1 MPKKGD
7 NLGAITAAASI
18 DHHGE
23 EVTVDGEVFKV
34 IITLGV
40 EMIDP
45 ESGLSTY
52 GDTVELLRA
61 DLPSHLHGEVITV
74 IGSGED
80 YKLQKTI
87 KDDGEVR
94 TIEITR

>member
-7 NLGAITAAASI
+7 NLGAITAAASV

-23 EVTVDGEVFKV
+23 LVVIDNEVFKA
-34 IITLGV
+34 IITLGI
-40 EMIDP
+40 EIIDP
-45 ESGLSTY
+45 ESGTSTY
-52 GDTVELLRA
+52 GDIVEIPH
-61 DLPSHLHGEVITV
+61 DKLPSHTHGTV
-74 IGSGED
+74 MTVVASNKD

-87 KDDGEVR
+87 KDDGHIR